1 MIQLQLTAEERQV
14 LVEVLESYVSDV
26 RMEIADTDSAGYKV
40 GLKGKKDILNK
51 ILNTLR
57 KATG

>member
-14 LVEVLESYVSDV
+14 LREVLESYVSDV
-26 RMEIADTDSAGYKV
+26 RMEIADTDSAEYKV

-51 ILNTLR
+51 ILDSLR
-57 KATG
+57 ETTG